1 MQKKTHYG
9 DDMNLELLAFEF
21 RLRGQAKRG
30 FDLLRSLIRTHKR
43 KKLDRLL
50 RDHDVEEVYKDE
62 ETEVRENVDQLI
74 GFYSLVTVGLISGR
88 IRQPLP
94 KALCDEVKMILG
106 DGSVKAYYK
115 EFYPLLLPDLLYQ
128 LVIGNIASLPS
139 PGADYKFSTVEAGV
153 RFDEFLMLIRAIEGD
168 AEVDVFLGMLDDYWY
183 DEQGLPD
190 LIELLGSSVR
200 LEKVV
205 RRKRQSNDLDKA
217 AMGCIRYL
225 RLLQEYHDLL
235 QRTGRSTPLAGAMW
249 LHQGYW
255 LIQMRQNFDRQLGRL
270 LRNIGSSLE
279 AATNK
284 PISGRVEKVPAR
296 QQQQL
301 EQGARATLDMM
312 ATSIKALLD
321 PSWGTPLIAST
332 RKAVVKKRLNH
343 ALSQS

>member
-1 MQKKTHYG
+1 MQKQFLYG
-9 DDMNLELLAFEF
+9 DDVNLELLSNEF
-21 RLRGQAKRG
+21 RRGGQAKRG
-30 FDLLRSLIRTHKR
+30 YVLLRPLIRTQKR
-43 KKLDRLL
+43 KKLDNLL
-50 RDHDVEEVYKDE
+50 RDHRKKAIYKDKE
-62 ETEVRENVDQLI
+62 IDGRECVDQLI
-74 GFYSLVTVGLISGR
+74 GFYSLVTVGLIAGR
-88 IRQPLP
+88 ISQPLP

-106 DGSVKAYYK
+106 DPSVRAYYK

-139 PGADYKFSTVEAGV
+139 PGSVYKFSTVEAGV

-190 LIELLGSSVR
+190 LIELLGSSER

-217 AMGCIRYL
+217 AKGCIRYL
-225 RLLQEYHDLL
+225 RLLQEFHELL
-235 QRTGRSTPLAGAMW
+235 QRTGRNNPLAGAMW

-255 LIQMRQNFDRQLGRL
+255 LIQMRQNFDRQLGRIV
-270 LRNIGSSLE
+270 RNIGRSLE
-279 AATNK
+279 AAANK
-284 PISGRVEKVPAR
+284 PIAGRVEKVPAR

-301 EQGARATLDMM
+301 EQGARDTLGMM

-332 RKAVVKKRLNH
+332 RKAVVIKRLNH
-343 ALSQS
+343 TLSQS